1 MAASTAG
8 SFGLVLGVTAAL
20 ACVLMGATF
29 VLARAGGRHR
39 IVDTTWGIGIAA
51 LPVAA
56 LVSSAGGGQQDRRI
70 LLAAAS
76 VAWGSRLAVFTAW
89 RGAGQGEDPR
99 YRDLLR
105 RARRHPDRY
114 ALRVI
119 YLPQGLILWLAT
131 APVQAG
137 MLAARPADAVTVAGA
152 VLWLAGFAFETTG
165 DCQLARFKSRPRDSG
180 SIMDRGL
187 WRYTRHPN
195 YFGDACMWWPVP
207 GRVRRLAVAARRARA
222 ARDDVPPRAGNRP
235 AAHRTAHG
243 RPPGI
248 RGLHPPDQRVLP
260 ASAAS
265 GRRGAKEAAAAL
277 RIAGDVFVARGF
289 PDGCVGRF
297 NRLFT
302 VRLSAHWRRAIRE
315 PGGFEFVA

>member
-56 LVSSAGGGQQDRRI
+56 LVSTAGGGQQDRRI

-195 YFGDACMWWPVP
+195 YFGDACMWWGLYLAAYGGWPWLP
-207 GRVRRLAVAARRARA
+207 GALAPLAMTFLLVRGTGQRLTERRMAGRPGYAAYIRRTSGFFPLPPRVVAAARRR
-222 ARDDVPPRAGNRP
+222 RPPR
-235 AAHRTAHG
+235 
-243 RPPGI
+243 
-248 RGLHPPDQRVLP
+248 
-260 ASAAS
+260 
-265 GRRGAKEAAAAL
+265 
-277 RIAGDVFVARGF
+277 
-289 PDGCVGRF
+289 
-297 NRLFT
+297 
-302 VRLSAHWRRAIRE
+302 
-315 PGGFEFVA
+315 

>member
-1 MAASTAG
+1 
-8 SFGLVLGVTAAL
+8 
-20 ACVLMGATF
+20 
-29 VLARAGGRHR
+29 
-39 IVDTTWGIGIAA
+39 
-51 LPVAA
+51 
-56 LVSSAGGGQQDRRI
+56 
-70 LLAAAS
+70 

-195 YFGDACMWWPVP
+195 YFGDACMWWGLYLAAYGGWPWLP
-207 GRVRRLAVAARRARA
+207 GALAPLAMTFLLVRGTGQRLTERRMAGRPGYAAYIRRTSGFFPLPPRVVAAARRR
-222 ARDDVPPRAGNRP
+222 RPPR
-235 AAHRTAHG
+235 
-243 RPPGI
+243 
-248 RGLHPPDQRVLP
+248 
-260 ASAAS
+260 
-265 GRRGAKEAAAAL
+265 
-277 RIAGDVFVARGF
+277 
-289 PDGCVGRF
+289 
-297 NRLFT
+297 
-302 VRLSAHWRRAIRE
+302 
-315 PGGFEFVA
+315 